1 MKLYLKQRIVEEV
14 FESVIAQGTTKSE
27 RWALKALK
35 YDLFEENGW
44 NFNPALLGEKLC
56 VKYAKA
62 LGYNIPDNYDF
73 DPDNGGL
80 SWWEDDPEY
89 PGWQY
94 FNCIPSNVEVLE
106 AFYKMTGRY
115 RKLAR
120 FRKEVERIEK
130 VRMARHE
137 RVFNELS
144 EQRRVSWEEQQEA
157 V

>member
-1 MKLYLKQRIVEEV
+1 MEKEV
-14 FESVIAQGTTKSE
+14 FESILAKGTTKAE
-27 RWALKALK
+27 RWALKILK
-35 YDLFEENGW
+35 NDLFEEDGF
-44 NFNPALLGEKLC
+44 FNPALLGENLC

-62 LGYNIPDNYDF
+62 LGYNIPEDYDF
-73 DPDNGGL
+73 DPNHGGL
-80 SWWEDDPEY
+80 SWWEDHPEF

-94 FNCIPSNVEVLE
+94 FNCIPSNIEVLE

-130 VRMARHE
+130 VRMARYE

-144 EQRRVSWEEQQEA
+144 EQRRVAWEKEQEA

>member
-1 MKLYLKQRIVEEV
+1 MKLYLKQRYEEEA
-14 FESVIAQGTTKSE
+14 FESLLCKGTTKSE
-27 RWALKALK
+27 RWALKVLK
-35 YDLFEENGW
+35 NDLFDDDGY
-44 NFNPALLGEKLC
+44 FNPALLGERLC

-80 SWWEDDPEY
+80 SWWEDHPEY

-106 AFYKMTGRY
+106 AFYKITGRY

-120 FRKEVERIEK
+120 FRKEVARLEK
-130 VRMARHE
+130 VQAFRFK
-137 RVFNELS
+137 RVENDLFWKK
-144 EQRRVSWEEQQEA
+144 VEEVEA

>member
-1 MKLYLKQRIVEEV
+1 MKLYLKQRYENEA
-14 FESVIAQGTTKSE
+14 FESLLCKGTTKSE
-27 RWALKALK
+27 RWALKVLK
-35 YDLFEENGW
+35 NDLFDEDGY
-44 NFNPALLGEKLC
+44 FNPALLGENLC

-73 DPDNGGL
+73 NPDNGGL
-80 SWWEDDPEY
+80 SWWENHPEY

-120 FRKEVERIEK
+120 LRKEVARLEK
-130 VRMARHE
+130 VQEFRFK
-137 RVFNELS
+137 RVEEELF
-144 EQRRVSWEEQQEA
+144 WKKIEEVKA

>member
-1 MKLYLKQRIVEEV
+1 MKLYLKQRYEEEA
-14 FESVIAQGTTKSE
+14 FESLLCTGTTKE
-27 RWALKALK
+27 EKWALKVLK
-35 YDLFEENGW
+35 NNLFDDDGY
-44 NFNPALLGEKLC
+44 FNPALLGENLC

-62 LGYNIPDNYDF
+62 LGYDIPDNYDF

-80 SWWEDDPEY
+80 SWWENHPEY

-120 FRKEVERIEK
+120 LHKEVARLEK
-130 VRMARHE
+130 VRESRFK
-137 RVFNELS
+137 RVENDLF
-144 EQRRVSWEEQQEA
+144 WKKIEEVEA

>member
-1 MKLYLKQRIVEEV
+1 MKLYLKQRYEEEA
-14 FESVIAQGTTKSE
+14 FESLLCKGTTKSE
-27 RWALKALK
+27 RWALKVLK
-35 YDLFEENGW
+35 NDLFEEDGY
-44 NFNPALLGEKLC
+44 FNPALLGETLC

-62 LGYNIPDNYDF
+62 LGYDIPDNYDF

-80 SWWEDDPEY
+80 SWWENHPEY

-120 FRKEVERIEK
+120 LHKEVARLEK
-130 VRMARHE
+130 VRETRFK
-137 RVFNELS
+137 RVENDLF
-144 EQRRVSWEEQQEA
+144 WKKIEEVEA

>member
-1 MKLYLKQRIVEEV
+1 MKLYLKQRYEEEA
-14 FESVIAQGTTKSE
+14 FESLLCKGTTKE
-27 RWALKALK
+27 EKWALKVLK
-35 YDLFEENGW
+35 NNLFDDDGY
-44 NFNPALLGEKLC
+44 FNPALLGENLC

-73 DPDNGGL
+73 NPDNGGL
-80 SWWEDDPEY
+80 SWWENHPEY

-120 FRKEVERIEK
+120 LHKEVARLEK
-130 VRMARHE
+130 VRETRFK
-137 RVFNELS
+137 RVENDLFWKK
-144 EQRRVSWEEQQEA
+144 VEEVEA

>member
-1 MKLYLKQRIVEEV
+1 MKLYLQQRIQEEV
-14 FESVIAQGTTKSE
+14 FESVIAKGTTKHE
-27 RWALKALK
+27 RWALQALK

-44 NFNPALLGEKLC
+44 AFNPALLGEKLC
-56 VKYAKA
+56 VRYAKA
-62 LGYNIPDNYDF
+62 LGYNIPDEYDF
-73 DPDNGGL
+73 DPEHGGL

-137 RVFNELS
+137 RVYNDLS
-144 EQRRVSWEEQQEA
+144 KKIDKAWEEQQEA

>member
-1 MKLYLKQRIVEEV
+1 MKLYLKQRYEEEA
-14 FESVIAQGTTKSE
+14 FESLLCKGTTKSE
-27 RWALKALK
+27 RWALKVLK
-35 YDLFEENGW
+35 NDLFEEDGY
-44 NFNPALLGEKLC
+44 FNPALLGETLC

-62 LGYNIPDNYDF
+62 LGYDIPDNYDF

-80 SWWEDDPEY
+80 SWWENHPEY

-120 FRKEVERIEK
+120 LHKEVARLEK
-130 VRMARHE
+130 VREFRFK
-137 RVFNELS
+137 RVEDELF
-144 EQRRVSWEEQQEA
+144 WKKIEEVEEKA

>member
-1 MKLYLKQRIVEEV
+1 MKLYLKQRYSEKV
-14 FESVIAQGTTKSE
+14 FESILAKGTTKAE
-27 RWALKALK
+27 RWALKILK
-35 YDLFEENGW
+35 NDLFEEDGF
-44 NFNPALLGEKLC
+44 FNPALLGENLC

-62 LGYNIPDNYDF
+62 LGYNIPEDYDF
-73 DPDNGGL
+73 DPNHGGL
-80 SWWEDDPEY
+80 SWWEDHPEF

-94 FNCIPSNVEVLE
+94 FNCIPSNIEVLE

-137 RVFNELS
+137 RVYNDLS
-144 EQRRVSWEEQQEA
+144 KKIDKAWEEQQEA

>member
-1 MKLYLKQRIVEEV
+1 MKLYLKQRYEEEA
-14 FESVIAQGTTKSE
+14 FESLLCKGTIKSE
-27 RWALKALK
+27 RWALKVLK
-35 YDLFEENGW
+35 NDLFEEDGY
-44 NFNPALLGEKLC
+44 FNPALLGETLC

-62 LGYNIPDNYDF
+62 LGYDIPDNYDF

-80 SWWEDDPEY
+80 SWWENHPEY

-120 FRKEVERIEK
+120 FRKEVARLEK
-130 VRMARHE
+130 VREFRFKRIE
-137 RVFNELS
+137 NDLF
-144 EQRRVSWEEQQEA
+144 WKKIEEVVEA

>member
-1 MKLYLKQRIVEEV
+1 MKMYLKQRYENEA
-14 FESVIAQGTTKSE
+14 FESLLCKGTTKSE
-27 RWALKALK
+27 RWALKVLK
-35 YDLFEENGW
+35 NDLFDEDGY
-44 NFNPALLGEKLC
+44 FNPALLGENLC

-62 LGYNIPDNYDF
+62 LGYDIPDNYDF

-80 SWWEDDPEY
+80 SWWENHPEY

-120 FRKEVERIEK
+120 LHKEVARLEK
-130 VRMARHE
+130 VRESRFK
-137 RVFNELS
+137 RVEEELF
-144 EQRRVSWEEQQEA
+144 WKKIEEVKA

>member
-1 MKLYLKQRIVEEV
+1 MG
-14 FESVIAQGTTKSE
+14 S
-27 RWALKALK
+27 
-35 YDLFEENGW
+35 
-44 NFNPALLGEKLC
+44 FNPALLGENLC

-62 LGYNIPDNYDF
+62 LGYNIPEDYDF
-73 DPDNGGL
+73 DPNHGGL
-80 SWWEDDPEY
+80 SWWEDHPEF

-120 FRKEVERIEK
+120 LRKEVARIEK
-130 VRMARHE
+130 VRHLRHE
-137 RVFNELS
+137 RVYEELS
-144 EQRRVSWEEQQEA
+144 KQRQEAWEQEQEA